1 MFHGRLPMNSAL
13 FSACCHPV
21 QSPPHPFHPSAVA
34 LPTTPSLLKM
44 HWTPEHSQPL
54 SQWPDQHLDVSS
66 TTSSPAHKPELY
78 PSRGRGYSY
87 AWANDDI
94 SALTASNLL
103 KRYAEKYSSALDSPY
118 ERPPVGAY
126 PEAAAFGS
134 LNGQKGEL
142 EPWALAHSTEGAFP
156 LVTHS
161 SHEGITAAKSVA
173 SSGPLLSGAG
183 IPIAD
188 GRLSDTG
195 YSGGSSCSGPPS
207 HDYPTTYNGTYVSSG
222 YCPQPGSVL
231 PPGPLHTL
239 QPTPTLVPSYNSHSA
254 VYNYSHQAGLAP
266 GYTHSSTPYLA
277 SGLAAPTPLPQR
289 PAVVGGSYGYQNHNL
304 VGSEPGGSM
313 KRKAFEMTTEDEVG
327 DGLRYRKYGYEH
339 ARPDGDSPYG
349 VADKDEC
356 RGNGLNTANADPHAF
371 KPGKPPSQPGL
382 GGEEVGKYIGL
393 KSMISP
399 PYRGTEDYSPPA
411 GLSGENGVGEH
422 GFLSHPLSGEPLKAA
437 DPQLLKLVNEELQ
450 DRSPAPAWGELL
462 GHTHVK
468 TALEEDLLWPV
479 LRPGPAS
486 RPPRTVLLF
495 GPPGGGKTTLAR
507 GLATQ
512 LGATFFRLS
521 CASLVSKWKGEG
533 SELLRTLFLVTTTRQ
548 PCVVLLSQVEALGD
562 QILQQQLL
570 SHLEGARHGAGGPAL
585 VVGTTSRPDLLEESM
600 QRGFSKRYYIPLPD
614 MGTRKEVLLQA
625 LAPQGCCLSECELA
639 LLLQRTEGFSV
650 HELLQLCHQASAS
663 IAPPSS
669 LHNLPVPLATPTFKD
684 FENAFCKVRPHATPK
699 ELDTCLEWS
708 RVSNH

>member
-1 MFHGRLPMNSAL
+1 
-13 FSACCHPV
+13 
-21 QSPPHPFHPSAVA
+21 
-34 LPTTPSLLKM
+34 M
-44 HWTPEHSQPL
+44 HWTPEHAQPL
-54 SQWPDQHLDVSS
+54 SQWPEQHLDVSS

-103 KRYAEKYSSALDSPY
+103 KRYAEKYSSPLDSPY
-118 ERPPVGAY
+118 DRPPVGVY
-126 PEAAAFGS
+126 PDPAAFGS
-134 LNGQKGEL
+134 LSGQKGEL
-142 EPWALAHSTEGAFP
+142 EPWSLAHSTEGAFP

-161 SHEGITAAKSVA
+161 THEGIAGTKSVT
-173 SSGPLLSGAG
+173 SSATLPGGAG
-183 IPIAD
+183 GPVED

-222 YCPQPGSVL
+222 YCPQPASVL
-231 PPGPLHTL
+231 PPGPLHAL
-239 QPTPTLVPSYNSHSA
+239 QPTPTLVPSYNSPSS
-254 VYNYSHQAGLAP
+254 VYNYSHHAGLAP
-266 GYTHSSTPYLA
+266 GYTHPSTPYLA

-289 PAVVGGSYGYQNHNL
+289 PTVVGGSYGYQNHNL
-304 VGSEPGGSM
+304 VGSEPGSSM
-313 KRKAFEMTTEDEVG
+313 KRKAFEMTTEDEEG

-339 ARPDGDSPYG
+339 ARPEDGSPYG
-349 VADKDEC
+349 VGDKDKF
-356 RGNGLNTANADPHAF
+356 RGNGLSTASTDPEAF

-393 KSMISP
+393 KPMISS
-399 PYRGTEDYSPPA
+399 PYGGAEEYSPPT
-411 GLSGENGVGEH
+411 GLTGENGGGGH
-422 GFLSHPLSGEPLKAA
+422 GFLPHQLSGAPLKAA
-437 DPQLLKLVNEELQ
+437 DTRLLKLVNEELQ
-450 DRSPAPAWGELL
+450 DHSPTPAWGELL

-468 TALEEDLLWPV
+468 AALEEDLLWPA

-486 RPPRTVLLF
+486 PPPRTVLLF

-507 GLATQ
+507 GLSIQ

-521 CASLVSKWKGEG
+521 CATLASKWKAEGED
-533 SELLRTLFLVTTTRQ
+533 LLRTLFLVATTHQ

-570 SHLEGARHGAGGPAL
+570 SHLEGVQHGSSGPAL
-585 VVGTTSRPDLLEESM
+585 VVGTTSRPDLLEEAV
-600 QRGFSKRYYIPLPD
+600 QRSFSKRYYVPLPD
-614 MGTRKEVLLQA
+614 AGTRKQVLLQA
-625 LAPQGCCLSECELA
+625 LAPQGCCLSEGELA

-650 HELLQLCHQASAS
+650 HELLQLCQQASS
-663 IAPPSS
+663 SFSVPPPSS
-669 LHNLPVPLATPTFKD
+669 LHGLGVPLATPTFKD
-684 FENAFCKVRPHATPK
+684 FEKAFCKVRPHATPK

-708 RVSNH
+708 RMNNN